1 MTQTAPLWTFV
12 DIRPSNVDK
21 KSKKNESPVRL
32 VNYTD
37 VYYNRYIFT
46 NLNLMSATASDE
58 HIERFRILPGDIIIT
73 KDSDTPDDIGI
84 PAEVM
89 SADQDMICAYH
100 LTLLRPRSNN
110 VCPRFIYWVMESS
123 TSKNYWTTYSFGVTR
138 YSIGSGTIAR
148 LPILDVPLNTQRT
161 IVSYL
166 DRETDRIDAMI
177 TRLDDLTEALTNRRR
192 AVIIS
197 ILGSTRTR
205 IKLTLVLDVVSGS
218 GFPNEFQGVCGEELP
233 FYKVSSLSSANQGFL
248 YESDNSITRNIAY
261 EIGARIIPSGS
272 VVMAKIGAALLL
284 ARYSTTT
291 RPSCID
297 NNMQALVP
305 RSELISSRFLAY
317 AMEEVPI
324 HSLVKPGPIPS
335 LDVMGMKMTEIAY
348 DPSLEEQLRI
358 VDHLDEATSKIDA
371 MLAKVTELKSLLI
384 ERRSAL
390 ITEVV
395 TGRKAVV

>member
-1 MTQTAPLWTFV
+1 M
-12 DIRPSNVDK
+12 
-21 KSKKNESPVRL
+21 
-32 VNYTD
+32 
-37 VYYNRYIFT
+37 
-46 NLNLMSATASDE
+46 
-58 HIERFRILPGDIIIT
+58 
-73 KDSDTPDDIGI
+73 
-84 PAEVM
+84 
-89 SADQDMICAYH
+89 
-100 LTLLRPRSNN
+100 
-110 VCPRFIYWVMESS
+110 
-123 TSKNYWTTYSFGVTR
+123 
-138 YSIGSGTIAR
+138 
-148 LPILDVPLNTQRT
+148 
-161 IVSYL
+161 
-166 DRETDRIDAMI
+166 
-177 TRLDDLTEALTNRRR
+177 
-192 AVIIS
+192 
-197 ILGSTRTR
+197 
-205 IKLTLVLDVVSGS
+205 VLDVVSGS